1 MEGDRM
7 FKYWEVNKELRN
19 KENKKVINEFLLRL
33 KDSNQCRSL
42 VNSYRLTLQFFFK
55 ERDDLFSSLTFKSF
69 EQWLLVYLKGRKD
82 ETVNKLLD
90 VLRSFYSFC
99 KEKGYIEKSPIR
111 EDGITYWELKI
122 PLPNDKNHRVVNEF
136 LNSLKRANRSRMTII
151 DYRNDLQLFFK
162 KRKEPF
168 PSLTTLNIKR
178 WISEQK
184 NHMTEKSLERY
195 LSSFRTFYHFCIEK
209 GYMDVNPISYKR
221 IEEEKYWMVNIKLA
235 NKENENKINAFL
247 LALYGANYSKRTI
260 RSYRYNLQNFF
271 KERKEAY
278 SSISSD
284 DIQKWLI
291 QQRSKVKEGTLTY
304 RLNTLNSFFKFCVEE
319 GDLEK
324 TPIKRRWFPRLPHP
338 VPKFLNK
345 EEVAIVNKHCET
357 GMLRNRA
364 LVEFLLTSGC
374 RVGEVALLN
383 RSDVDLENRT
393 AMVTGKGN
401 KIRQIYFSVKCSLL
415 IERYLEYRTDKN
427 PALFVTHHLYPR
439 RLSRKWMGA
448 VISKIGLAAEL
459 QGNLHAHRFRHTF
472 ATNLMEKG
480 ADLSFIGDLLG
491 HSNLNTTKIYAN
503 ITKQKVISVYR
514 KYMG

>member
-1 MEGDRM
+1 M

-19 KENKKVINEFLLRL
+19 KENTKVVNEFLLSL
-33 KDSNQCRSL
+33 KDCNETKSTI
-42 VNSYRLTLQFFFK
+42 NSYRLTLQSFFK
-55 ERDDLFSSLTFKSF
+55 DREDPYSSLTFKHF
-69 EQWLLVYLKGRKD
+69 EQWLLGYLKGRKD

-99 KEKGYIEKSPIR
+99 REQDYIEKSPIR
-111 EDGITYWELKI
+111 EEGITYWELKI
-122 PLPNDKNHRVVNEF
+122 PLPNDNNHRVVNEF
-136 LNSLKRANRSRMTII
+136 LTSLKHANRSRMTII

-168 PSLTTLNIKR
+168 TSLTHLDIKR
-178 WISEQK
+178 WINKQK
-184 NHMTEKSLERY
+184 NHMREKSLERY

-209 GYMDVNPISYKR
+209 SYMNVNPIFYKR
-221 IEEEKYWMVNIKLA
+221 IKEEKYWEVNIKLA
-235 NKENENKINAFL
+235 SNENENKINAFL

-271 KERKEAY
+271 KEREESY
-278 SSISSD
+278 LSISSE
-284 DIQKWLI
+284 DILNWLI
-291 QQRSKVKEGTLTY
+291 QERSKVKAGTLAY
-304 RLNTLNSFFKFCVEE
+304 RLNSLNSFFKFCIEE

-345 EEVAIVNKHCET
+345 EEVAIINKQCET
-357 GMLRNRA
+357 GILRNRT
-364 LVEFLLTSGC
+364 LVEFLISSGC
-374 RVGEVALLN
+374 RIGEIALLN

-401 KIRQIYFSVKCSLL
+401 KIRQIYFSVKCSIL
-415 IERYLEYRTDKN
+415 IERYLEHRRDKN

-448 VISKIGLAAEL
+448 IISKIGIETEL
-459 QGNLHAHRFRHTF
+459 RGNLHSHRFRHTF
-472 ATNLMEKG
+472 ATSLLEKG

-491 HSNLNTTKIYAN
+491 HSDLNTTKIYAN
-503 ITKQKVISVYR
+503 LPNQKLISVYR